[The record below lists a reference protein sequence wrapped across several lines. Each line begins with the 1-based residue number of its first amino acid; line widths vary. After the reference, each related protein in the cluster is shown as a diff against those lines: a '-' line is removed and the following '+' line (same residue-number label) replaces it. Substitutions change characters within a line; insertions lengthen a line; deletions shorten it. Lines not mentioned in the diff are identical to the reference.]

1 MDKQLHLREREE
13 GREGGREGGR
23 EEGERY
29 MYMYCSGYAYILDG
43 NSDIILLFSSL
54 ASRPVNPM

>member
-1 MDKQLHLREREE
+1 
-13 GREGGREGGR
+13 
-23 EEGERY
+23 